1 MIASGVL
8 SRLLFFLFLI
18 AFISVYGFIN
28 YYIGKRIWKGI
39 FSHIRFVKKK
49 VYWIIFWI
57 ISFSYIIAKLLS
69 KYPNKL
75 VLFLELV
82 GSLWLGMLFYIFIVL
97 IFIDLVKLILKKLVK
112 HRIEGLL
119 SNSKLQISLS
129 LVVTAFLIGLFT
141 FGIWSANTVKVSS
154 YNVTVDKGFKDLK
167 IVMVSDI
174 HIGNVVDD
182 KRVRKL
188 VDKINELN
196 PDVVLMVG
204 DIIDSE
210 LEPFIEYNIKDILKD
225 INSVYGVYA
234 VLGNHEGFNEELDR
248 VVKEYE
254 AAGLKVLQD
263 EAVLVND
270 NFYIV
275 GRVDTSIARGN
286 SSTRKAID
294 DILKEVDKSKP
305 IIMMDHQ
312 PVEFD
317 KVQEAGVDI
326 MVSGHTHRGQIAP
339 INLITS
345 RIFELDYGH
354 MTKGSLNVIVSSGY
368 GTWGP
373 PIRVGSQSEIVKIN
387 LQGEENEGNR

>member
-1 MIASGVL
+1 
-8 SRLLFFLFLI
+8 
-18 AFISVYGFIN
+18 
-28 YYIGKRIWKGI
+28 
-39 FSHIRFVKKK
+39 
-49 VYWIIFWI
+49 
-57 ISFSYIIAKLLS
+57 
-69 KYPNKL
+69 
-75 VLFLELV
+75 
-82 GSLWLGMLFYIFIVL
+82 MLFYIFIVL

-234 VLGNHEGFNEELDR
+234 VLGNHEGFM
-248 VVKEYE
+248 K
-254 AAGLKVLQD
+254 
-263 EAVLVND
+263 
-270 NFYIV
+270 
-275 GRVDTSIARGN
+275 
-286 SSTRKAID
+286 
-294 DILKEVDKSKP
+294 
-305 IIMMDHQ
+305 
-312 PVEFD
+312 
-317 KVQEAGVDI
+317 
-326 MVSGHTHRGQIAP
+326 
-339 INLITS
+339 NLI
-345 RIFELDYGH
+345 EL
-354 MTKGSLNVIVSSGY
+354 
-368 GTWGP
+368 
-373 PIRVGSQSEIVKIN
+373 
-387 LQGEENEGNR
+387 